1 MGSISAVLRNAPA
14 ALAQAQVFSLS
25 GQEGVSQ
32 FFCFQVEILLATG
45 GIDLS
50 SLPGE
55 RLAVQVSGEGGS
67 LRCFHGRIAE
77 FAAQEPEGHYF
88 RYRLTLRPALW
99 FLSFNRQCRIFQAQ
113 SVIDII
119 KQLLPA
125 DVAVDWK
132 CQAHY
137 EPLDYC
143 VQYLESDAHF
153 ICRLLEEQGVHYF
166 FRHEADEHHLVI
178 VDSAAVH
185 PAVEGGEAMVWFPTD
200 QGGVGTLH
208 SWQPLEQWRF
218 STAAA
223 RDFDFTKAMSRE
235 AGLQHAQA
243 GESTR
248 HWLDYPA
255 RGASQSAAQNVA
267 RLRHES
273 LQSGAKRSLTETRMP
288 SVFAGGMM
296 TLKEHAEE
304 SEQGNYM
311 ILETAPRLQMEL
323 SASGACNGRFYSQ
336 MVVQNEG
343 ETFRPPRVTPRPII
357 AGCQTALVVGKAG
370 EKQWIDSYGRI
381 KVQFH
386 WDSGEN
392 THEACSCWVRVAQPV
407 AGDRWGSLFLP
418 RPGQEVVVTFLDG
431 DPDRPL
437 VTGCVYNAGMLPP
450 YRLPEQGSRS
460 GFRSRSLGDDAVFN
474 ELRFD
479 DKAGAEQL
487 LLRAGRDKAVSVAH
501 NALESVGNEHHLR
514 VSESQFIDIGGDAH
528 GRVEGKKIQRIGSD
542 FSLQVGGH
550 GDCKIDGKLALS
562 ANKVDVKSQSQ
573 MTLEVA
579 SGARL
584 TLKAG
589 SSSLVLGPE
598 GVSIDGVLINIR
610 ASGLVNINSG
620 EGGKAVSADAPSTS
634 TPQKAREAD
643 DGSH

>member
-14 ALAQAQVFSLS
+14 ALAQAQVCSLS
-25 GQEGVSQ
+25 GQEGISQ
-32 FFCFQVEILLATG
+32 FFSFQIEILLATG
-45 GIDLS
+45 GLDLS
-50 SLPGE
+50 SMPGE

-77 FAAQEPEGHYF
+77 CAGQGPEGRYF
-88 RYRLTLRPALW
+88 RYRFTLRPALW
-99 FLSFNRQCRIFQAQ
+99 FLSFNRQCRIFQGK
-113 SVIDII
+113 SIIDII

-125 DVAVDWK
+125 DVAVDWQ
-132 CQAHY
+132 CQAGY
-137 EPLDYC
+137 ASLDYC
-143 VQYLESDAHF
+143 VQYLESDAQF
-153 ICRLLEEQGVHYF
+153 ICRLLEENGLYYF

-178 VDSAAVH
+178 ADSAAAH
-185 PAVEGGEAMVWFPTD
+185 PAVEGGDAMVWFPTD
-200 QGGVGTLH
+200 QGGVNTLH
-208 SWQPLEQWRF
+208 SWQSLEQWRF

-223 RDFDFTKAMSRE
+223 CDFEYTKAMSRE
-235 AGLQHAQA
+235 AGLQHAQV
-243 GESTR
+243 GEGTR
-248 HWLDYPA
+248 LWLDYPSRA
-255 RGASQSAAQNVA
+255 ASKSAAQNVA
-267 RLRHES
+267 RLRSES
-273 LQSGAKRSLTETRMP
+273 LQTGAKRCLAETRMP
-288 SVFAGGMM
+288 AVFAGGMM
-296 TLKEHAEE
+296 TLKEHAEV

-311 ILETAPRLQMEL
+311 ILETAPRLQTEL
-323 SASGACNGRFYSQ
+323 SASGACNGRFHSQ
-336 MVVQNEG
+336 MVVQKEG
-343 ETFRPPRVTPRPII
+343 EIFRPPRVTPRPII

-381 KVQFH
+381 KLQFH

-418 RPGQEVVVTFLDG
+418 RPGQEVVVTFLNG

-437 VTGCVYNAGMLPP
+437 VTGSVYNAGMMPP
-450 YRLPEQGSRS
+450 YMLPEQGSRS

-487 LLRAGRDKAVSVAH
+487 LLRAGRNKAVSVAH
-501 NALESVGNEHHLR
+501 DALESVGNEHHLR

-542 FSLQVGGH
+542 FSLQIGGH
-550 GDCKIDGKLALS
+550 GACKIDGKLALS
-562 ANKVDVKSQSQ
+562 ADKVDVKSQSHL
-573 MTLEVA
+573 TLEA
-579 SGARL
+579 GARL

-589 SSSLVLGPE
+589 SSTLVLGSE
-598 GVSIDGVLINIR
+598 GVSIDGVLINIK

-620 EGGKAVSADAPSTS
+620 GGGKAVSADAPSTV
-634 TPQKAREAD
+634 TPQQAREAD